1 MKLKEFIKKLEKI
14 AKQHGDSI
22 EVEMADEIPV
32 VEPIILKDF
41 QNKKIV
47 VITDQK

>member
-1 MKLKEFIKKLEKI
+1 MKLKIFIKKLEKI
-14 AKQHGDSI
+14 AKKHGNFV
-22 EVEMADEIPV
+22 EVKMADEIPV
-32 VEPIILKDF
+32 VEPVILKDF